1 MYLIRN
7 KRTKDFID
15 NNGDWTLV
23 RSFAKRFTSKDEAQ
37 KFIDKHQTKND
48 DPYMEIVS
56 EGVQKHL
63 KEYLKEATMSD
74 IPHEI
79 DDQIHKLKDMRF
91 ELEETQKNWKLAG
104 MDTNPLS
111 DIISEINKLIE
122 VMYSKGANLANQ
134 AIKESNKM
142 KSFKQYLKES
152 VSDIPNDLR
161 DLVNKHCGMSKFTKE
176 IYDASHKDLNE
187 LEMSDVDIKSGK
199 KISTADIDKI
209 AKDGM
214 YLVVDLGADGML
226 LAGKGMWNGVYDGK
240 KRFNDVYANGRN
252 YGVDSSKNIATVLNT
267 DKFKDAKYW
276 LIDLS
281 KAKSTEDL
289 RKERQEAQK
298 GIVQRY
304 MSNWGW
310 SSKDKSGYEV
320 DRHKYERMLQELKK
334 AGNDYV
340 NQLSEISARLFKAMA
355 KSEVK
360 EHKWDIEKA
369 VEAIQKATVASVSSY
384 EDATDVKEKI
394 RKADEYVKTLEKYI
408 K

>member
-1 MYLIRN
+1 MYLVRN

-15 NNGDWTLV
+15 NNSDWTLV

-91 ELEETQKNWKLAG
+91 ELEETQKNWDLAG
-104 MDTNPLS
+104 MDTTPLS
-111 DIISEINKLIE
+111 NIINEINKLIE

-134 AIKESNKM
+134 TIKESNKM
-142 KSFKQYLKES
+142 KSFKQFLKES
-152 VSDIPNDLR
+152 VSDIPSDLR

-187 LEMSDVDIKSGK
+187 LEMKSSDIKSGK

-209 AKDGM
+209 ANDGI

-298 GIVQRY
+298 GIIQRY
-304 MSNWGW
+304 DGW
-310 SSKDKSGYEV
+310 YGTKDKSGYIV
-320 DRHKYERMLQELKK
+320 DRHKYNEMLQKLKME
-334 AGNDYV
+334 GNDYV

-355 KSEVK
+355 NPKAK
-360 EHKWDIEKA
+360 EHSYDIGKA
-369 VEAIQKATVASVSSY
+369 IDAIQTATRESVNKYS
-384 EDATDVKEKI
+384 DATYVKDKI
-394 RKADEYVKTLEKYI
+394 KKADDAVKIVEKYAE
-408 K
+408 